1 MRPSIEVHKHIHI
14 DAEGRTL
21 RSERPY
27 FIRRHSPHQEQHQS
41 QYQPHHQPHDPDHSH
56 ARIIQYQY
64 HSTTGPSTHSAKPH
78 ASPYAHAHAQPQH
91 AQGMSQHYTALSGQD
106 IHTLRTIPQHLH
118 KVETDIH
125 GLKHGNYNHELRIRA
140 LEKEKRR
147 SDRKKEKEKEK
158 EVERLLKRERE
169 RERERAKERDVQRLL
184 REQGARR
191 VQVEYLYPSRQ
202 DEDVVDELAR
212 ARYRRQIEMLAA
224 VERERLREM
233 RLDEVVERMKHDGRT
248 SRERVYGYASW

>member
-1 MRPSIEVHKHIHI
+1 MPVSFNI
-14 DAEGRTL
+14 
-21 RSERPY
+21 S
-27 FIRRHSPHQEQHQS
+27 
-41 QYQPHHQPHDPDHSH
+41 
-56 ARIIQYQY
+56 
-64 HSTTGPSTHSAKPH
+64 
-78 ASPYAHAHAQPQH
+78 
-91 AQGMSQHYTALSGQD
+91 
-106 IHTLRTIPQHLH
+106 TIPQPVHQHIPQNLTHHHTLTLTPSLNMLRHLH